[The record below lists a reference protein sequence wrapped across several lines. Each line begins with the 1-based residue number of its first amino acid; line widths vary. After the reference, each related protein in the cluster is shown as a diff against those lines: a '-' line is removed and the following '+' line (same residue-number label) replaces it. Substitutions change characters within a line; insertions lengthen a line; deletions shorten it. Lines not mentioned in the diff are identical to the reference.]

1 MNQTTRFALS
11 IPHCALSIPHCAL
24 CIVHCALCISLA
36 EPAKILVGVTGY
48 GESRREFGEI
58 VTNAQCNLFVKWGS
72 QHTLLPGKS
81 HIMDEALF
89 QMAKSNGVHVMTI
102 YGHQNSGDTK
112 ALREAWGPLYLGNNI
127 GEYAGFLYQDEKSY
141 FKSWPRCKDL
151 QEAHDWLVGSML
163 AGPKKGQ
170 LKRPEDEREPYLFST
185 SGSPLACYE
194 LEGGIDIVCNEMYA
208 VGCGDLSYAAAEAR
222 GAMRR
227 HNRKIWTAWLAHEWQ
242 TCWYKRPYGVPQKQ
256 DSLEIGLKQIWIDGA
271 SMLVLESGS
280 EGTQAQDYTPPD
292 GNCPPDTKTE
302 RQGYDDPVPTAYRK
316 TMRDFYHWTL
326 AHPRPQ
332 GQPVVDAALLLGNLD
347 GYVGMTWPTF
357 AIFGQH
363 HIANT
368 NANWKCAAPEYTW
381 EALMEACFPHP
392 AGALKPFV
400 NAWIGG
406 TPLGPIDVVNVDTN
420 FTASQLSRY
429 KVAAFGGWNTMTPGI
444 AAALAEWVA
453 DGGQLALMVPQLS
466 SRIDREFE
474 NYTAADLVQAV
485 PGVTV
490 KGPVAVEASF
500 KTTSDE
506 RPDITNTVRI
516 AEVELADGVVV
527 EKTLEGR
534 PYLVRAPH
542 GKGNFFL
549 LLDWDFP
556 AKVRSATDSEPPP
569 NPRLDLWIRT
579 IGRLFLCRPQAI
591 QMDGPDSK
599 YIHWAAYP
607 DGTIYLL
614 NTDCVAP
621 RTVTID
627 GKPTTF
633 APKEMKRY

>member
-1 MNQTTRFALS
+1 MGAKGTSVPDPATTRRNRPAMSASAL
-11 IPHCALSIPHCAL
+11 L
-24 CIVHCALCISLA
+24 LA
-36 EPAKILVGVTGY
+36 TNILVGITGY
-48 GESRREFGEI
+48 GDSPEFAEV
-58 VTNAQCNLFVKWGS
+58 VTNAECNLYVQWGRAS
-72 QHTLLPGKS
+72 NLTPGKS
-81 HIMDEALF
+81 PIMDDAMFAL
-89 QMAKSNGVHVMTI
+89 AKSNGVHVMTI
-102 YGHQNSGDTK
+102 YGHQGGEGTK

-127 GEYAGFLYQDEKSY
+127 GEFAGFLYQDEKSY

-151 QEAHDWLVGSML
+151 QEAHDWLVGTML

-170 LKRPEDEREPYLFST
+170 LARPEDEREPNVFST

-194 LEGGIDIVCNEMYA
+194 LEGGMDVICNEMYA

-227 HNRKIWTAWLAHEWQ
+227 HGRPCWTAWLAHEWQ
-242 TCWYKRPYGVPQKQ
+242 TCWYKLPYGVPQKQ

-280 EGTQAQDYTPPD
+280 GGTQAQDYTPPD

-302 RQGYDDPVPTAYRK
+302 RQGYDGDIPRAYRK

-326 AHPRPQ
+326 EHPRAE

-363 HIANT
+363 HLAT
-368 NANWKCAAPEYTW
+368 NNPNWKCAAPEYTW
-381 EALMEACFPHP
+381 EAVMEACFPHP
-392 AGALKPFV
+392 ADALKPFV

-453 DGGQLALMVPQLS
+453 DGGWLVLAVPQLS

-474 NYTAADLVQAV
+474 NYAATDLVQAV

-490 KGPVAVEASF
+490 KGPVAVEARFEPESGGG
-500 KTTSDE
+500 
-506 RPDITNTVRI
+506 PAATNAVAVRV
-516 AEVELADGVVV
+516 AEADLAEGVAV
-527 EKTLEGR
+527 EKTLGGR

-542 GKGNFFL
+542 GKGEYVL

-556 AKVRSATDSEPPP
+556 AKVRSTADSEPPP

-579 IGRLFLCRPQAI
+579 IGRLFLGRKQAI
-591 QMDGPDSK
+591 GMDGPDSK

-627 GKPTTF
+627 GEPATF
-633 APKEMKRY
+633 APKEMKVLKR